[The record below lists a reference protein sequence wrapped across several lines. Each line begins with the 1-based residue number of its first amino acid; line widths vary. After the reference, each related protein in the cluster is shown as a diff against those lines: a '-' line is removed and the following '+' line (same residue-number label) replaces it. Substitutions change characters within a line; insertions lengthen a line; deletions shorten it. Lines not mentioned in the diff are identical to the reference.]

1 VLQCLSADNI
11 LGSTQPA
18 YKTIKIAMKKVQGPE
33 DTLIAYKTIKIVM
46 KKVQGPEDTL
56 IFFILS
62 RYKQ

>member
-1 VLQCLSADNI
+1 M
-11 LGSTQPA
+11 
-18 YKTIKIAMKKVQGPE
+18 KIVQGPE
-33 DTLIAYKTIKIVM
+33 DTLIAYKTLKIVM